1 MSLPSEAEVSIYVNR
16 LADAHCAATRHLRGV
31 KGEDPAM
38 EWVSGIFSKV
48 DNYDLASIFTDF
60 LTPAETSLL
69 KELDETFYTKHLA
82 LGQVMRHLTSTI
94 TLPIAVDRSIKDMMD
109 DKGFKVWASASSDL
123 VERLKKLTAKADD
136 LPDAWFSHLTDGRVQ
151 MDLLSWSLHNLQDW
165 MTAELRGRTTEL
177 VKSIMSN
184 PTGLCGKALT
194 EAKAALRDNAPD
206 KQCGEF
212 FELLCEAMG
221 DVEQLTASSSGVNP
235 FTTASRKEQ
244 SKSTERLGKATANLE
259 YHLEDMK
266 KDPSESI
273 PALVGFSSEWIA
285 EFVKHAKQA
294 QAKAGDDQVTVAIG
308 ELKTAADKLS
318 GLLDPCPDL
327 SKPNSEIVVHGQ
339 ARRRHRQ
346 GEGGSGEAHLRCPSC
361 AQEGRYNLAG
371 LRQQGGVRGR
381 GGAGEHSHGAGRDV
395 HHIGVAQEPVHP
407 QPEGDL
413 TSLEPEGPY
422 PSLQHRTSFFCLSGE
437 RVSIQPFCEEQV
449 HTEP

>member
-1 MSLPSEAEVSIYVNR
+1 MSLPSEAEVLSIYVNR

-82 LGQVMRHLTSTI
+82 LGQVMRNLTSTI

-151 MDLLSWSLHNLQDW
+151 MDLLSWSLHNFQDW

-221 DVEQLTASSSGVNP
+221 DVEQLTASSSDVNP

-327 SKPNSEIVVHGQ
+327 SKPNSETKYLSFMGK
-339 ARRRHRQ
+339 
-346 GEGGSGEAHLRCPSC
+346 
-361 AQEGRYNLAG
+361 
-371 LRQQGGVRGR
+371 
-381 GGAGEHSHGAGRDV
+381 HGAAIV
-395 HHIGVAQEPVHP
+395 KEKAEVEKHISGAQAALKRAGTTLQDSGNKEVF
-407 QPEGDL
+407 EGA
-413 TSLEPEGPY
+413 
-422 PSLQHRTSFFCLSGE
+422 
-437 RVSIQPFCEEQV
+437 EEQV
-449 HTEP
+449 STAMALVEMYTILALLRNPSIRNPKETSLR